1 MRVLHV
7 YAGNLYGGIEAILR
21 AIARERAAVPEMEPR
36 FALAFDGR
44 LARELRETGVDVD
57 LVGGARLSRPWTVWR
72 ARRRLRQVIAEAKP
86 DVCVLHSAWTWAVFA
101 PAVRRTGIPA
111 AFWIHDAVSGDVPE
125 RIARRTKP
133 ALAICLSE
141 YIRGTLPRL
150 FPHTRAEVV
159 YPPVSPPPP
168 VESREEVRAELETS
182 PGTVVIVQASR
193 MEPWKGHRLHLQAL
207 GLLRDDPRWTCWLA
221 GGAQRPH
228 ELRYRDE
235 LRALASDL
243 GIAERIRWLG
253 DRADIP
259 RILAAADVLCQ
270 PNRVPEPFGVT
281 FVEAMHA
288 HLPVVGVAL
297 GGAMEIVTEAT
308 GILARP
314 DDAQSIA
321 DALRR
326 LIGDP
331 DRRARLGDAGPDRAR
346 ELCDPPRQ
354 LRRLHAVLA
363 EVAA

>member
-21 AIARERAAVPEMEPR
+21 AIARERSDVSEMEPR

-44 LARELRETGVDVD
+44 LASELRETGVDVD
-57 LVGGARLSRPWTVWR
+57 LIGGARLRRPWTVWR
-72 ARRRLRQVIAEAKP
+72 ARRRLRHIIADAKP

-111 AFWIHDAVSGDVPE
+111 AFWIHDAVSGDAPE

-141 YIRGTLPRL
+141 YIRATLPRL

-159 YPPVSPPPP
+159 YPPVSPPT
-168 VESREEVRAELETS
+168 STDDRAAVRAELKTS
-182 PGTVVIVQASR
+182 PDSVVIVQASR

-207 GLLRDDPRWTCWLA
+207 GLMRDDPRWTCWLA

-228 ELRYRDE
+228 ELRYRNE
-235 LRALASDL
+235 LRALAEEL
-243 GIAERIRWLG
+243 GIAGRIRWLG

-270 PNRVPEPFGVT
+270 PNHVPEPFGVT
-281 FVEAMHA
+281 FVEAMYA
-288 HLPVVGVAL
+288 RLPVVGVAL
-297 GGAMEIVTEAT
+297 GGAMEIVTERT
-308 GILARP
+308 GILAP
-314 DDAQSIA
+314 AGDAQAVA

-326 LIGDP
+326 LIGDA
-331 DRRARLGDAGPDRAR
+331 DLRTRLGDAGPDRAR
-346 ELCDPPRQ
+346 ELCDPARQ
-354 LRRLHAVLA
+354 LRRLHSVLSTVTA
-363 EVAA
+363 